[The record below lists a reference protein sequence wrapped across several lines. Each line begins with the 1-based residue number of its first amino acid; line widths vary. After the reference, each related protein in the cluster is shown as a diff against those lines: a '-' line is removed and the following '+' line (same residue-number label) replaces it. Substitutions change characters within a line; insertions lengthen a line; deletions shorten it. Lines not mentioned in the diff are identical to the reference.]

1 MPKTFNNIID
11 ITNEWSRAICLE
23 IYKRSQELVPVKSGA
38 LKASGSVSLRD
49 RGGSI
54 VYDAP
59 HAGSNGRNQ
68 SGGDYIW
75 KVKSHRRTLKSG
87 KSVMVR
93 DYTRRV
99 PQITSS
105 TKTTKPTKNNFL
117 DKAAEEVMADTK
129 LLERL
134 WLRVGGGSPPAI
146 KSDDKAPY

>member
-1 MPKTFNNIID
+1 MPKTFNSIID

-23 IYKRSQELVPVKSGA
+23 IYKRSQELAPVKSGA

-59 HAGSNGRNQ
+59 HAGRNGTNP
-68 SGGDYIW
+68 GGG
-75 KVKSHRRTLKSG
+75 KVQSHRRTLKSG

-93 DYTRRV
+93 NYTRRV